1 MTIDP
6 SVPINY
12 LDAGLSVLPAIRER
26 KHPAVGSWKAYQDR
40 LPSEE
45 EIAAWFS
52 NKQNALCLVCGTI
65 SGNLEVIDFDNG
77 GELFEKWKSQVP
89 EKLFARM
96 VVERTPSGGYHV
108 AYRCEEPIQGN
119 MKLAMGKRDEKVVT
133 LIETRGEG
141 GLFLCAPSGG
151 YELLQGNFEALPVLS
166 VEDRKA
172 LLRVGFSLNEFVEEE
187 PEPKQETGSST
198 SFSVRPGD
206 DYNQRGN
213 IKELLLRYGWTYI
226 EKKDGS
232 ELFRRPGKNSG
243 GCSASL
249 KDGVFYVFSTNAY
262 PFQSEKG
269 YSAFQ
274 VYAQLVHNGDFTK
287 AADDLMRQGYGK
299 DAIPDVDLSAIF
311 DSPTKPIDAPPA
323 EPVVEEPE
331 LYVSV
336 AEFMSRHSE
345 LRPPIIYGFLR
356 EGETMNI
363 IASPKTGKSWLV
375 LDLAVSVAMGYEW
388 QGYPC
393 NQGRVLIID
402 NELHPDVL
410 TWRLNQVLVERGVTQ
425 ERLRDRLFIFSQRGR
440 LQDINFMGTYMDRL
454 AKGNFKMIVVDAFY
468 RVMPKNMDENDN
480 GTMASVYNLI
490 DRYAGMTG
498 AAFVLIHHTTKGVQ
512 ANKGITDVGAG
523 AGSQSRAC
531 DTHVIL
537 RRHQEEGVVVMDGVC
552 RSFAPPS
559 PCCLRFSFPVWNRD
573 DTLNPADLEGR
584 EIQPIR
590 KENKPSIL
598 DEVETAL
605 QLLDQPMLRG
615 EFISVLK
622 VNMGASRNHAREI
635 IDAAISTH
643 RVREQYFRDANDR
656 TRHGK
661 MLFKL

>member
-6 SVPINY
+6 SIPANY
-12 LDAGLSVLPAIRER
+12 LDAGLSVLPAIRAR

-40 LPSEE
+40 LPSDAEVE
-45 EIAAWFS
+45 AWFA
-52 NKQNALCLVCGTI
+52 NRQDAVCLVCGTI

-77 GELFEKWKSQVP
+77 GELFEQWKSQVP
-89 EKLFARM
+89 EQLFARM

-119 MKLAMGKRDEKVVT
+119 MKLAMGKREDKVMT

-141 GLFLCAPSGG
+141 GLFLCAPSEG
-151 YELLQGNFEALPVLS
+151 YELIQGDFTALPVLS
-166 VEDRKA
+166 ADDRKS
-172 LLRVGFSLNEFVEEE
+172 LLRVGFALNEFIEEE
-187 PEPKQETGSST
+187 PKPTAEPASSS
-198 SFSVRPGD
+198 SFAVRPGD

-213 IKELLLRYGWTYI
+213 IRDLLLRYGWTYL
-226 EKKDGS
+226 EKKDGR

-249 KDGVFYVFSTNAY
+249 KDGVFYVFSSNAH
-262 PFQSEKG
+262 PFQSDKG

-274 VYAQLVHNGDFTK
+274 VYSLLVHNGDFTK
-287 AADDLMRQGYGK
+287 AADDLLRQGYGN
-299 DAIPDVDLSAIF
+299 DATPDVDLSAF
-311 DSPTKPIDAPPA
+311 WDSLDKPSVVPEP

-336 AEFMSRHSE
+336 ADFMSRHSD
-345 LRPPIIYGFLR
+345 LRPPIIQGFLR

-490 DRYAGMTG
+490 DRYAGITG

-512 ANKGITDVGAG
+512 ANKAITDVGAG

-531 DTHVIL
+531 DTHVVL

-573 DTLNPADLEGR
+573 DSLNPAMLEGI
-584 EIQPIR
+584 EVQPKRTKSDPVSDIDNVVAMLNSPMS
-590 KENKPSIL
+590 KGKLEAKVQ
-598 DEVETAL
+598 VEL
-605 QLLDQPMLRG
+605 G
-615 EFISVLK
+615 YSFHK
-622 VNMGASRNHAREI
+622 AREI
-635 IDAAISTH
+635 VNTALELGAI
-643 RVREQYFRDANDR
+643 EER
-656 TRHGK
+656 TIPNPAGRGRSITE
-661 MLFKL
+661 LFTPQ

>member
-1 MTIDP
+1 MVIDP
-6 SVPINY
+6 SIPARY

-40 LPSEE
+40 LPSDNEVE
-45 EIAAWFS
+45 AWFA
-52 NKQNALCLVCGTI
+52 NRQDALCLVCGTI

-77 GELFEKWKSQVP
+77 GELFEKWKSQIP
-89 EKLFARM
+89 AELFARM

-108 AYRCEEPIQGN
+108 VYRCEEPIQGN

-151 YELLQGNFEALPVLS
+151 YELLQGDFEALPVLT

-172 LLRVGFSLNEFVEEE
+172 LLRVGFALNEFVEDA
-187 PEPKQETGSST
+187 PESKSDVSSGT
-198 SFSVRPGD
+198 TFAVRPGD

-213 IKELLLRYGWTYI
+213 IRELLLRYGWTYM

-249 KDGVFYVFSTNAY
+249 KDGVFYVFSSNAY
-262 PFQSEKG
+262 PFQSDKG

-274 VYAQLVHNGDFTK
+274 VYSLLVHNGDFTK
-287 AADDLMRQGYGK
+287 AADDLLQQGYGN
-299 DAIPDVDLSAIF
+299 DTAPDVDLSDF
-311 DSPTKPIDAPPA
+311 WNKLDAPLTVLAP
-323 EPVVEEPE
+323 EPVAEEQE
-331 LYVSV
+331 LFVSV
-336 AEFMSRHSE
+336 ADFMSRHSE
-345 LRPPIIYGFLR
+345 LRPPIIHGFLR

-440 LQDINFMGTYMDRL
+440 LQDINFMGTYIDQL
-454 AKGNFKMIVVDAFY
+454 AKGNFKMIIVDAFY

-490 DRYAGMTG
+490 DRYAGTTG

-512 ANKGITDVGAG
+512 ANKAITDVGAG

-531 DTHVIL
+531 DTHVVL
-537 RRHQEEGVVVMDGVC
+537 RRHEEEGVVVMDGVC
-552 RSFAPPS
+552 RSFAPPT

-573 DTLNPADLEGR
+573 DTLNPAELEGR
-584 EIQPIR
+584 EIQPKRTKSDPVSDID
-590 KENKPSIL
+590 NVVAIL
-598 DEVETAL
+598 DT
-605 QLLDQPMLRG
+605 PMSKGKL
-615 EFISVLK
+615 EAK
-622 VNMGASRNHAREI
+622 VQIDLGYSYHKAREI
-635 IDAAISTH
+635 VNTALELGAI
-643 RVREQYFRDANDR
+643 EER
-656 TRHGK
+656 TIPNPSGRGRSITEI
-661 MLFKL
+661 FTPQ

>member
-45 EIAAWFS
+45 EIEAWFS

-151 YELLQGNFEALPVLS
+151 YELLQGDFEALPVLS
-166 VEDRKA
+166 VEDRKT

-187 PEPKQETGSST
+187 PEPRQEPSSST

-213 IKELLLRYGWTYI
+213 IKELLLRYGWTYM

-311 DSPTKPIDAPPA
+311 DSPAPKEVVPPA
-323 EPVVEEPE
+323 EPPPVPE
-331 LYVSV
+331 QELFVSV
-336 AEFMSRHSE
+336 ADFMNRHSE
-345 LRPPIIYGFLR
+345 LRPPIIHGFLR

-375 LDLAVSVAMGYEW
+375 LDLAVSVAMGYDW
-388 QGYPC
+388 QGFPC

-425 ERLRDRLFIFSQRGR
+425 ERLRDRMFIFSQRGR
-440 LQDINFMGTYMDRL
+440 LQDINFMGTYMDQL
-454 AKGNFKMIVVDAFY
+454 AKGNFKMIIVDAFY

-490 DRYAGMTG
+490 DRYAGTTG

-512 ANKGITDVGAG
+512 ANKAITDVGAG

-531 DTHVIL
+531 DTHVVL

-573 DTLNPADLEGR
+573 DSLSPAMLEGI
-584 EIQPIR
+584 EIQPKR
-590 KENKPSIL
+590 TKSDPVSDVDNVL
-598 DEVETAL
+598 AM
-605 QLLDQPMLRG
+605 LDQPMVKGKLVAMLQTELG
-615 EFISVLK
+615 YSYHK
-622 VNMGASRNHAREI
+622 AREI
-635 IDAAISTH
+635 VNTALELELIEERYEADPENIKKVNKIVCLT
-643 RVREQYFRDANDR
+643 
-656 TRHGK
+656 K
-661 MLFKL
+661 